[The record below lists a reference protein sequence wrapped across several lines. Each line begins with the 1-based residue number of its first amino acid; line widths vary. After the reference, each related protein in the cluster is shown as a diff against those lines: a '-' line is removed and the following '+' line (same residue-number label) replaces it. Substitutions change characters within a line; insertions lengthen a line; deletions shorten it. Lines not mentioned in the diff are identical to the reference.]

1 MRPMCFMTDVYN
13 ENHGT
18 TSALYFALG
27 SFVARLPRNPRGRRW
42 PSSFRLCPALSA
54 CSPPFAVN
62 PALSGTVRP
71 CPPVVRPSLLIRL
84 CPALSACCP
93 PFAVNPALSG
103 TVRPCPPVVR
113 LLSALTEHLH
123 ERHDALDLFFLRQV
137 RGVDEHG
144 VFGL

>member
-27 SFVARLPRNPRGRRW
+27 SFVARLPRNPRGSRW

-71 CPPVVRPSLLIRL
+71 CPPVVR
-84 CPALSACCP
+84 
-93 PFAVNPALSG
+93 
-103 TVRPCPPVVR
+103 

-123 ERHDALDLFFLRQV
+123 ERDDALDLFFLRQV
-137 RGVDEHG
+137 RGVDEHS
-144 VFGL
+144 VFGLDRLRGIARVALYEALGFFRDFLIARRAA

>member
-62 PALSGTVRP
+62 PALSG
-71 CPPVVRPSLLIRL
+71 L
-84 CPALSACCP
+84 
-93 PFAVNPALSG
+93 
-103 TVRPCPPVVR
+103 VR

-137 RGVDEHG
+137 GGVDEHG
-144 VFGL
+144 VFGLDRLRGIARVALHEALGFFRDFLIGRRAA